1 MDYPWELVIF
11 GPILLGVF
19 LWAGGAWLE
28 KLGGGGQQDQRNK
41 RK

>member
-1 MDYPWELVIF
+1 MDYPWELIIF

-28 KLGGGGQQDQRNK
+28 KLGNRLGQRNNK
-41 RK
+41 Q